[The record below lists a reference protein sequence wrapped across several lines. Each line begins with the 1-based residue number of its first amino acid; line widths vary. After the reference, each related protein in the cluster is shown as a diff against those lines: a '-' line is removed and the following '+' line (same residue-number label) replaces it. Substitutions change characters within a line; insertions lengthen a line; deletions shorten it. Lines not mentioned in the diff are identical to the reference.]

1 MLILGHKYESVWEN
15 IGSCKIWE
23 SNDQKKL
30 RVSID
35 LNLKFSHYIF
45 KKCKKAG
52 RNLSALTRI
61 CEIHFERR
69 IVLMKYFIESQ
80 FAYCPLVWMCC
91 DRTSDKRMNLLQE
104 RGHRMV
110 YNDMVSTFETLLE
123 KNNSGTIHVRNPRI
137 LATELYKTKENL
149 DAPITHEIFEQR
161 NIQYNLSSQ
170 TDFQLGSLKTVKGT
184 VKGTQTSWSKTM
196 KHSFDR
202 KLRDF

>member
-1 MLILGHKYESVWEN
+1 
-15 IGSCKIWE
+15 
-23 SNDQKKL
+23 
-30 RVSID
+30 
-35 LNLKFSHYIF
+35 
-45 KKCKKAG
+45 
-52 RNLSALTRI
+52 
-61 CEIHFERR
+61 
-69 IVLMKYFIESQ
+69 
-80 FAYCPLVWMCC
+80 
-91 DRTSDKRMNLLQE
+91 MNLLQE

-170 TDFQLGSLKTVKGT
+170 TDFQLGSVKTVKGT